1 MSDKV
6 WVSAAMSDS
15 RLLTTLRADIF
26 DSPNFQEVNQFLVK
40 NEYGYP
46 FSVEHFPK
54 KIYWVGAGKKKK
66 KLAPFFNTGLFYVS
80 EELANVLRQFDLG
93 ECGLYPVTLYEK
105 DRKTVDD
112 RTYFTINF
120 GNRKRVFLPNE
131 SPAARVG
138 PLDTEE
144 GETRRLPMVPDHD
157 LIAVSP
163 AALIGPDLWI
173 DENLAVGI
181 FVSGRLYDALKAANL
196 ARVFGFKRCRIV
208 VQA

>member
-1 MSDKV
+1 MSDKI
-6 WVSAAMSDS
+6 WVSAAMLDS
-15 RLLTTLRADIF
+15 RLTVAFTYDMYPDRAEEAGKII
-26 DSPNFQEVNQFLVK
+26 LK
-40 NEYGYP
+40 NKYGVALP
-46 FSVEHFPK
+46 PESFPSK
-54 KIYWVGAGKKKK
+54 VYWWGPGKKKK
-66 KLAPFFNTGLFYVS
+66 NLKTFINSGLYYVS

-93 ECGLYPVTLYEK
+93 EGGLYPVTLYEK
-105 DRKTVDD
+105 DRKTVDE
-112 RTYFTINF
+112 RKYSCINF
-120 GNRKRVFLPNE
+120 GNRKRAFLAKE
-131 SPAARVG
+131 SPEAYIG

-196 ARVFGFKRCRIV
+196 ARVFGFKRCRIIE
-208 VQA
+208 

>member
-1 MSDKV
+1 ME
-6 WVSAAMSDS
+6 
-15 RLLTTLRADIF
+15 L
-26 DSPNFQEVNQFLVK
+26 P
-40 NEYGYP
+40 YP
-46 FSVEHFPK
+46 LKAFHPRFIGGGQAK
-54 KIYWVGAGKKKK
+54 RK
-66 KLAPFFNTGLFYVS
+66 KLKTFMNSGLFYVS

-93 ECGLYPVTLYEK
+93 EGGLYPVTLYEK
-105 DRKTVDD
+105 DRKTVDE
-112 RTYFTINF
+112 RKCFCINF
-120 GNRKRVFLPNE
+120 GNRKRAFLAKE

-208 VQA
+208 E